1 MRPPGESTGQGPDR
15 TIRLRGNVLVLTED
29 PGLIAAQLDGSSALT
44 PAQLLREPLR
54 NNISTDEIIPGWCCY
69 WYDEKLGDYAY
80 LGLRERR
87 FGEGAVKAFA
97 PQIVVSGEA
106 KGSGSSREHAV
117 YAEKYSGVELVFARS
132 FERIY
137 QQNCRNVGIVT
148 CDDFDVLGA
157 LLDGE
162 TLPLEAFTRSANDIE
177 RAIIDLGGLF
187 GFNREHRERGEHGE
201 PRDGAQ
207 FGGSRPLNVVEKII
221 QSRLSPRNLLPA
233 DAGVRVGESYFVQAD
248 VRFSHEYVTPMA
260 AGMFTQQFGAD
271 ATLADP
277 DSCYFFQDHLSLAEQ
292 VLTRRPRG
300 PELIERVHNLGRR
313 QQEFAAL
320 GGGHFIGPSDT
331 GGSRAIC
338 HNYIVEHVARPGD
351 VIIGTDSHTCTA
363 GAVGAVAFG
372 VGATDIANAWYNREI
387 LVKVP
392 AVIRVDLLGRLRQ
405 GVCAKD
411 LMLTL
416 LTHPMIEGSQTLGRV
431 LLFTGEGCATLN
443 MDERATLCNMAVEAG
458 AMTALFEPDRVTRA
472 YLAERPGAAAP
483 VPAADSADDTALTS
497 DADAS
502 YSAVVAITLAEVDA
516 MVALP
521 GDPRNAVP
529 LASVHDDVEV
539 DKVYGGSCTGGK
551 AYDMDMYASVFEL
564 ARSRGMSVPE
574 GVQAYI
580 QVGSE
585 SVMKYADERGYLTLF
600 EQVGVQVLPPSCGAC
615 INAGP
620 GVSESPDEVTVS
632 AQNRNFPGRSGPGQV
647 YLASPYVVAATAIAG
662 RLSSVEAMLMAPG
675 QRASASAAVPTEV
688 RP

>member
-1 MRPPGESTGQGPDR
+1 MRQASESRGDAPDR
-15 TIRLRGNVLVLTED
+15 TIRLHGNVLVMTES
-29 PGLIAAQLDGSSALT
+29 PELLAAQLDGSSTMT
-44 PAQLLREPLR
+44 PSRLLREPLR
-54 NNISTDEIIPGWCCY
+54 NSISTDEIIPGWCCY
-69 WYDEKLGDYAY
+69 WYDEKLADYAY
-80 LGLRERR
+80 LGLRGRQ

-97 PQIVVSGEA
+97 PQIIVSGEA

-117 YAEKYSGVELVFARS
+117 YAEKYSGVQLVFARS

-137 QQNCRNVGIVT
+137 QQNCRNVGIIT
-148 CDDFDVLGA
+148 CDDFDVLAA
-157 LLDGE
+157 LLAGE
-162 TLPLEAFTRSANDIE
+162 ELPLEAFTRSANDIE
-177 RAIIDLGGLF
+177 CAIIDLGGLF
-187 GFNREHRERGEHGE
+187 GFNRSHREEARSTIRTVFSEN
-201 PRDGAQ
+201 
-207 FGGSRPLNVVEKII
+207 RPLNIVEKII
-221 QSRLSPRNLLPA
+221 QSRLSSRNRPPA
-233 DAGVRVGESYFVQAD
+233 DSCVRVGESYFVETD

-260 AGMFTQQFGAD
+260 ASMFTQQFGKD
-271 ATLADP
+271 AALLDP

-292 VLTRRPRG
+292 VLTRRARG
-300 PELIERVHNLGRR
+300 PELIERVHGLGRR
-313 QQEFAAL
+313 QQDFAAL
-320 GGGHFIGPSDT
+320 HGGHFIGPSDS

-363 GAVGAVAFG
+363 GAVGAFAFG

-392 AVIRVDLLGRLRQ
+392 ATIKINLMGRLPQ

-411 LMLTL
+411 LMLAL
-416 LTHPMIEGSQTLGRV
+416 LVHPMIEGSQTLGKV
-431 LLFTGEGCATLN
+431 LLFTGPGCAALN
-443 MDERATLCNMAVEAG
+443 IDERATLCNMAVEAG
-458 AMTALFEPDRVTRA
+458 GMTAMFEPDEVMRA
-472 YLAERPGAAAP
+472 YLSGRAGAP
-483 VPAADSADDTALTS
+483 RNSGVPDLTS
-497 DADAS
+497 DEGAT
-502 YSAVVAITLAEVDA
+502 YSAVVDIPLAGVEA

-529 LASVHDDVEV
+529 LASVHDEIKV

-564 ARSRGMSVPE
+564 ARSRGMAVPE

-585 SVMKYADERGYLTLF
+585 SVMKYAVERGYISLF
-600 EQVGVQVLPPSCGAC
+600 EDVGVRVLPPSCGAC

-620 GVSESPDEVTVS
+620 GVSESPDEITVS

-647 YLASPYVVAATAIAG
+647 YLASPYVVAATAISG
-662 RLSSVEAMLMAPG
+662 RLSSVEAMLA
-675 QRASASAAVPTEV
+675 TEA

>member
-1 MRPPGESTGQGPDR
+1 MTESPE
-15 TIRLRGNVLVLTED
+15 LL
-29 PGLIAAQLDGSSALT
+29 AAQLDGSSTMT
-44 PAQLLREPLR
+44 PSRLLREPLR
-54 NNISTDEIIPGWCCY
+54 NSISTDEIIPGWCCY

-80 LGLRERR
+80 LGLRGRQ

-97 PQIVVSGEA
+97 PQIIVSGEA

-117 YAEKYSGVELVFARS
+117 YAEKYSGVQLVFARS

-137 QQNCRNVGIVT
+137 QQNCRNVGIIT
-148 CDDFDVLGA
+148 CDDFDVLAA
-157 LLDGE
+157 LLAGE
-162 TLPLEAFTRSANDIE
+162 ELPLEAFTRSANDIE

-187 GFNREHRERGEHGE
+187 GFNRGHREEARSTLRTVFSE
-201 PRDGAQ
+201 D
-207 FGGSRPLNVVEKII
+207 RPLNIVEKII
-221 QSRLSPRNLLPA
+221 QSRLSSRNRPPA
-233 DAGVRVGESYFVQAD
+233 DSSVRVGESYFVETD

-260 AGMFTQQFGAD
+260 ASMFTQQFGKD
-271 ATLADP
+271 AALSDP

-292 VLTRRPRG
+292 VLTRRARG
-300 PELIERVHNLGRR
+300 PELIARVHDLGRR
-313 QQEFAAL
+313 QQDFAAL
-320 GGGHFIGPSDT
+320 GGGHFIGPSDS

-351 VIIGTDSHTCTA
+351 VVIGTDSHTCTA
-363 GAVGAVAFG
+363 GAVGAFAFG

-392 AVIRVDLLGRLRQ
+392 AAIKINLMGRLPR

-411 LMLTL
+411 LMLAL
-416 LTHPMIEGSQTLGRV
+416 LVHPMIEGSQTLGKV
-431 LLFTGEGCATLN
+431 LLFTGPGCAALN
-443 MDERATLCNMAVEAG
+443 IDERATLCNMAVEAG
-458 AMTALFEPDRVTRA
+458 GMTAMFEPDEVMRA
-472 YLAERPGAAAP
+472 YLSGRAGAP
-483 VPAADSADDTALTS
+483 RNSGVPDLTS
-497 DADAS
+497 DEGAT
-502 YSAVVAITLAEVDA
+502 YSAVVDIPLAGVEA

-521 GDPRNAVP
+521 GDPGNAVP
-529 LASVHDDVEV
+529 LASVHDEIKV

-564 ARSRGMSVPE
+564 ARSRGMVVPE

-585 SVMKYADERGYLTLF
+585 SVMKYAVERGYIGLF
-600 EQVGVQVLPPSCGAC
+600 EDVGVRVLPPSCGAC

-620 GVSESPDEVTVS
+620 GVSESPDEITVS

-647 YLASPYVVAATAIAG
+647 YLASPYVVAATAISG
-662 RLSSVEAMLMAPG
+662 RLSSVEAMLA
-675 QRASASAAVPTEV
+675 TEA

>member
-1 MRPPGESTGQGPDR
+1 MQRPADTAGHGPDR
-15 TIRLRGNVLVLTED
+15 TIKLRGNVLVLTED
-29 PGLIAAQLDGSSALT
+29 PALLAAQLDGDSALT
-44 PAQLLREPLR
+44 PEQLLREPLR

-80 LGLRERR
+80 LGLRERQ
-87 FGEGAVKAFA
+87 FGEGAVKAYA
-97 PQIVVSGEA
+97 PQIIVSGEA

-117 YAEKYSGVELVFARS
+117 YAEKYSGTELVFARS

-148 CDDFDVLGA
+148 CDDFEVLAA
-157 LLDGE
+157 LLAGE
-162 TLPLEAFTRSANDIE
+162 ELPLEAFTRKANDIE

-187 GFNREHRERGEHGE
+187 GFNREQS
-201 PRDGAQ
+201 DGTRSAIRPA
-207 FGGSRPLNVVEKII
+207 FAGSGPLNIVEKII
-221 QSRLSPRNLLPA
+221 QSRLSPRNPLPE
-233 DAGVRVGESYFVQAD
+233 DARVRVGESYFVRAD

-260 AGMFTQQFGAD
+260 AGMFTQQFGED

-363 GAVGAVAFG
+363 GAVGALAFG

-392 AVIRVDLLGRLRQ
+392 AVIRINLLGRLPQ

-416 LTHPMIEGSQTLGRV
+416 LAHPMIEGSQTLGKV
-431 LLFTGEGCATLN
+431 LLFTGPGCAPLN

-458 AMTALFEPDRVTRA
+458 GMTALFEPDDVTHA
-472 YLAERPGAAAP
+472 HLAGRPGTDAE
-483 VPAADSADDTALTS
+483 ADAGADAGSASLTS
-497 DADAS
+497 DADAV
-502 YSAVVAITLAEVDA
+502 YSTVVDIALDDVEP

-529 LASVHDDVEV
+529 LASVHDAVKV

-574 GVQAYI
+574 GVQAYL

-585 SVMKYADERGYLTLF
+585 TVMKYAVERGYVTLF
-600 EQVGVQVLPPSCGAC
+600 EDVGVQVLPPSCGAC

-620 GVSESPDEVTVS
+620 GVSESPSEVTVS

-662 RLSSVEAMLMAPG
+662 RLSSVEAMLEAPADP
-675 QRASASAAVPTEV
+675 ASAPLPASSEA